1 MLSKGTK
8 KEVAVIIQAR
18 MDSTRLPG
26 KVLMNLTG
34 KESVLGYLLKRLSK
48 CRCVDKV
55 IVVTTTNPKD
65 DVLEK
70 WLKERNYLF
79 FRGSEEDCI
88 ERYCGALEKFRA
100 DIVVRITSD
109 CPLAVPQVIDEMI
122 KYYLDNIKE
131 IDYLSN
137 RQFANFPDGVDTE
150 IFTFKMLKEAER
162 NALLKEEIEHINYY
176 FLNRPSQ
183 YRIRYYNNSLGR
195 DYSRFKLSID
205 TAAEL
210 EHVRSLFSEKR
221 LPLDFSFEDLMK
233 VVTDK
238 E

>member
-1 MLSKGTK
+1 MSSRGTK
-8 KEVAVIIQAR
+8 KKVAVIVQAR
-18 MDSTRLPG
+18 IGSTRLPG

-55 IVVTTTNPKD
+55 IVATTTNPKD

-70 WLKERNYLF
+70 WLKEQNYLF

-88 ERYCGALEKFRA
+88 ERYCGALEIFRA

-109 CPLAVPQVIDEMI
+109 CPLVVPQVIDEMI
-122 KYYLDNIKE
+122 EYYLDNFKE

-150 IFTFKMLKEAER
+150 IFTFKMLEEAKKNATLKNER
-162 NALLKEEIEHINYY
+162 EHINNY

-183 YRIRYYNNSLGR
+183 YRIRYYNHNMGC

-205 TAAEL
+205 TATEL
-210 EHVRSLFSEKR
+210 EQVRSLFSKKQ

-233 VVTDK
+233 VITDK